1 MILAFFT
8 LQLIVHA
15 FNLGVVALK
24 LTNDHLLVD
33 ALLETVFDL
42 LKMLHD
48 LWQLISVGLL
58 SFSFLQKECRLFSKL
73 INL

>member
-48 LWQLISVGLL
+48 LW
-58 SFSFLQKECRLFSKL
+58 
-73 INL
+73 